1 MNDLNN
7 KVEFIKQVP
16 VHPKIRLKKIS
27 KKTEAASLILDLRN
41 RLPNDKLLKQPRNKF
56 AAKEAQIAGNN
67 VSRLM
72 RGEFDF
78 SLKNVLNKTLVFDTS
93 KINEEVI
100 TDKIIELINDP
111 LNDEYYIDHPSGIN
125 SFTLKREDER

>member
-1 MNDLNN
+1 M
-7 KVEFIKQVP
+7 K
-16 VHPKIRLKKIS
+16 RS
-27 KKTEAASLILDLRN
+27 K
-41 RLPNDKLLKQPRNKF
+41 NKF
-56 AAKEAQIAGNN
+56 AAKEAQITRNN

-72 RGEFDF
+72 RGEFGF

-111 LNDEYYIDHPSGIN
+111 LNDEYYIDHLSGIN

>member
-1 MNDLNN
+1 M
-7 KVEFIKQVP
+7 
-16 VHPKIRLKKIS
+16 
-27 KKTEAASLILDLRN
+27 DLRN

-56 AAKEAQIAGNN
+56 AAKEAQSAGNI

-111 LNDEYYIDHPSGIN
+111 LNDEYYIDHLSGIN

>member
-1 MNDLNN
+1 MDL
-7 KVEFIKQVP
+7 Q
-16 VHPKIRLKKIS
+16 
-27 KKTEAASLILDLRN
+27 N
-41 RLPNDKLLKQPRNKF
+41 RLPNDKLLTQPRNKF
-56 AAKEAQIAGNN
+56 GAKEAQIARNN

-93 KINEEVI
+93 KINGEVI

-111 LNDEYYIDHPSGIN
+111 LSDEYYIDYPSGIN
-125 SFTLKREDER
+125 SFTLKREDGR

>member
-1 MNDLNN
+1 M
-7 KVEFIKQVP
+7 I
-16 VHPKIRLKKIS
+16 
-27 KKTEAASLILDLRN
+27 
-41 RLPNDKLLKQPRNKF
+41 
-56 AAKEAQIAGNN
+56 
-67 VSRLM
+67 

-111 LNDEYYIDHPSGIN
+111 LNDEYYIDHLSGIN